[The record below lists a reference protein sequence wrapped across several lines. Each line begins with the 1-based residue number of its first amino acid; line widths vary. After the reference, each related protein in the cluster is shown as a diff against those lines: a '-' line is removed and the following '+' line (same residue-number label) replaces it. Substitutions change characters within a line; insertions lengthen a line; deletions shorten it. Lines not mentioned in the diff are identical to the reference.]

1 MRAPLT
7 NVPLSYRYTIACS
20 GLLGLLSVAACG
32 SDKPSQ
38 SSNPGASGSSSSG
51 GASGASVN
59 GSGANAGGT
68 TSTGGGG
75 LGAGGID
82 SNGGTAGA
90 AGALPSGGSSGAGG
104 MDTRPSVPDS
114 ATGSAF
120 DTVKGALNVK
130 YAEYLSKQDVVYGVP
145 NTDPIKALG
154 VGTGKTGAMVWSQ
167 NGLTMQV
174 SGVDASPQTAFG
186 VGNVAL
192 QTTPA
197 LDAGASGFEQRMVM
211 YDGLLTT
218 HYGDG
223 RDVTI
228 MGAPKS
234 ELLGIHVEDSRADV
248 SAISLDLSL
257 WDVSAL
263 GNAGNVPDLNTWKTV
278 STFAEADVAGFSR
291 GQTDAN
297 KFGYTLAASV
307 EGATF
312 TTANAGG
319 NHVKLNIAPSKSYTI
334 WLAAATRLNA
344 ANNDSV
350 AAAKK
355 LLSDTKAAGYAKT
368 LGDYKGFWNGFWQKS
383 FVQYSSSDGAAD
395 YLENLYY
402 LSTYMIAGGA
412 YGNYPF
418 HFING
423 VWRATEDK
431 TKWSNAYWYWNQRD
445 VYHSLMA
452 GNHVDAVNAFN
463 DMYSRNSA
471 ALKAFTNTHFGKDG
485 IWVPETMG
493 WNGNADGTTGSDY
506 TKLIYSTGVEAA
518 NNMYAQY
525 RYTGDE
531 PYLKDTV
538 YPFMKEVAKFYVGM
552 LSRNGAQYFM
562 ANSNAHETY
571 WGVKNAITDLAAIRS
586 MFPTA
591 IAVAKKLNLDADL
604 QTQWQDVLTN
614 LVAYPTTADAYLPH
628 EGATAQQRNGEN
640 VACELIWPYNVT
652 GIGAPDYA
660 RALATWK
667 ARPNPYSNVWAN
679 DAIQAARLGLGK
691 EAFDG
696 MKLMLQKY
704 QSYTN
709 GMTDNTNGVFEYLG
723 VHMLVMNESLLQSYS
738 DKIRVFPALPADAS
752 LVTRFTLLAQGGF
765 LVSSEREAGDIKYV
779 GIKSQNGGMATL
791 VNPWGTTEA
800 RVIKADGSAVVTSSA
815 AEISFA
821 SEAGGI
827 YIVERTAKPFSALAF
842 AHITAQKN
850 GGAKSLPGTSCSIG
864 SGGKPPA
871 DTGKYE
877 AEKATLNVCSASGD
891 NAASGFSEV
900 TGLSAGAS
908 VTFASVKA
916 GTSVDVT
923 YCTMNN
929 PAQLSLYVNGTFN
942 QKVVLA
948 NTMSWD
954 TTYQTKNVVVAI
966 PQGAT
971 LKLQVDAGDSGANLD
986 FIQVK

>member
-1 MRAPLT
+1 M
-7 NVPLSYRYTIACS
+7 
-20 GLLGLLSVAACG
+20 LSVAACG
-32 SDKPSQ
+32 SDKPST
-38 SSNPGASGSSSSG
+38 SAPGTSGNGTDPTAGSGGSSSVNGGSAGTPSGGGNTANAGEGNVNG
-51 GASGASVN
+51 GASGALP
-59 GSGANAGGT
+59 G
-68 TSTGGGG
+68 
-75 LGAGGID
+75 
-82 SNGGTAGA
+82 GGTAG
-90 AGALPSGGSSGAGG
+90 SGG

-120 DTVKGALNVK
+120 DAIKGALNVK
-130 YAEYLSKQDVVYGVP
+130 YAEYLSKQDVVYAVP

-154 VGTGKTGAMVWSQ
+154 MGTGKTGAMVWSQ

-174 SGVDASPQTAFG
+174 SGVDISQQTALG
-186 VGNVAL
+186 VGNAAL

-197 LDAGASGFEQRMVM
+197 LDAASEGYEQRLVM

-218 HYGDG
+218 HYGAG

-228 MGAPKS
+228 LGAPKS

-248 SAISLDLSL
+248 SAITLDLSL
-257 WDVSAL
+257 WDVSTL
-263 GNAGNVPDLNTWKTV
+263 QNAGNAPDLNTWKTV
-278 STFAEADVAGFSR
+278 TTFNEADVAGFSR

-297 KFGYTLAASV
+297 KFGYTMAATV

-312 TTANAGG
+312 TTESAGG
-319 NHVKLNIAPSKSYTI
+319 SRVRLKIAPSKSYTV

-344 ANNDSV
+344 PNNDSV

-355 LLSDTKAAGYAKT
+355 LLTDTKTAGYAKT
-368 LGDYKGFWNGFWQKS
+368 LADYKAFWNGFWQKS
-383 FVQYSSSDGAAD
+383 FVQYSNSEGSAD

-402 LSTYMIAGGA
+402 LSTYMIAAGA

-445 VYHSLMA
+445 VYHSFMA
-452 GNHVDAVNAFN
+452 SNHVDAVTAFN
-463 DMYSRNSA
+463 NMYSRNSA

-506 TKLIYSTGVEAA
+506 TKLIYSTGMEAA
-518 NNMYAQY
+518 MNMYAQY

-531 PYLKDTV
+531 AYLKDTV
-538 YPFMKEVAKFYVGM
+538 YPFMKEASKFYQGM
-552 LSRNGAQYFM
+552 LTKEGGKWVM
-562 ANSNAHETY
+562 VNSNAHETY
-571 WGVKNAITDLAAIRS
+571 WGVRNAITDLAAVRA
-586 MFPTA
+586 MFPVA

-604 QTQWQDVLTN
+604 QTQWQEVLTN
-614 LVAYPTTADAYLPH
+614 LTAYPTTATTYLPH
-628 EGATAQQRNGEN
+628 EGTTAQSRNGEN

-652 GIGAPDYA
+652 GIGAPDYD
-660 RALATWK
+660 RAVATWK
-667 ARPNPYSNVWAN
+667 ARPHPYDNVWAN

-696 MKLMLQKY
+696 MKIMLQKY

-709 GMTDNTNGVFEYLG
+709 GMTNNTNGVFEYLG
-723 VHMLVMNESLLQSYS
+723 VHLLVMNESLLQSYN

-765 LVSSEREAGDIKYV
+765 LVSSEREGGEVKYV

-791 VNPWGTTEA
+791 FNPWGTDEA
-800 RVIKADGSAVVTSSA
+800 RVIKADGTEVMKASA
-815 AEISFA
+815 AELTFA
-821 SEAGGI
+821 TEAGGV
-827 YIVERTAKPFSALAF
+827 YIVERTAKPFSMLAF
-842 AHITAQKN
+842 AHITAEAN
-850 GGAKSLPGTSCSIG
+850 EGAKALPGTACKLG
-864 SGGKPPA
+864 VGGKPQA

-877 AEKATLNVCSASGD
+877 AEQATLNICTASAD
-891 NAASGFSEV
+891 NAASGFSQV
-900 TGLSAGAS
+900 TGLSPGAS
-908 VTFASVKA
+908 ATFANVKA
-916 GTSVDVT
+916 GTSLDIV

-929 PAQLSLYVNGTFN
+929 PAQLTLYINGTKSQAISFP
-942 QKVVLA
+942 
-948 NTMSWD
+948 TTGSWS
-954 TTYQTKNVVVAI
+954 TTYATKKVTVTI

-971 LKLQVDAGDSGANLD
+971 LKLQVDAGDAGANLD
-986 FIQVK
+986 FIQVN